1 MSVQPWHA
9 TVCCLGFPAISLS
22 TNLCYADLVKTW
34 SSRLRLRLE
43 RKDQSR
49 RHIPPHSTSLW
60 AEALIC
66 HQTEYIT
73 WRSFCCCWGYR
84 RLGRFGELALTHLIS
99 SAPRSVRGWAKDCV
113 RTEPKNCPHQLR
125 DSQKLTS
132 FRSFWLWENLFCGSV
147 APDLLEHSFPKN
159 PARLP
164 STFFFQ
170 FWEAIPATKS
180 RRETALHGLPRR
192 LRLQKL
198 PSRSL
203 T

>member
-1 MSVQPWHA
+1 MACYSMLLGISRNLFIYKSLLCRLGKNLILKAAATTWEKGSVKE
-9 TVCCLGFPAISLS
+9 T
-22 TNLCYADLVKTW
+22 
-34 SSRLRLRLE
+34 
-43 RKDQSR
+43 
-49 RHIPPHSTSLW
+49 HSTSFHEPVGW
-60 AEALIC
+60 SSDC

-180 RRETALHGLPRR
+180 RRGNGFARPT
-192 LRLQKL
+192 
-198 PSRSL
+198 
-203 T
+203 